1 MRRALVIGV
10 DGYVSLPALEGC
22 TVDAHSV
29 AEVLRRNADG
39 TPNFDVR
46 AIIAAEGESATV
58 AAIREA
64 IEELFRDPA
73 DVALLYF
80 AGHASHGATG
90 GYLCGSESRGHG
102 DGVSLADVL
111 VWANKS
117 PAGNKVIV
125 LDCCHAGAAGSDPLS
140 PGTSQLAEGITILA
154 AATATQ
160 YALGTRAGGVFTSL
174 FVDALRGGACNL
186 VGEIT
191 PGAVYAHIDQALGAW
206 EQRPVF
212 KTNVRKFV
220 WLRRVPAP
228 IPYAS
233 LQRLPQLFPTADH
246 HFELDPTFEPEGPN
260 PVAEHTAIFAILQQY
275 RSVNLVVPVGALH
288 MYHAAMEG
296 KGCGL
301 TPLGKHYRALIAAGR
316 L

>member
-46 AIIAAEGESATV
+46 AIVAGDGESATV

-160 YALGTRAGGVFTSL
+160 YALGTRVGGVFTSL

-228 IPYAS
+228 IPYTS
-233 LQRLPQLFPTADH
+233 LHRLPELFPSADH
-246 HFELDPTFEPEGPN
+246 ELLLDPTFEPEGPSPIEEN
-260 PVAEHTAIFAILQQY
+260 TAIFAILQQY
-275 RSVNLVVPVGALH
+275 RTVNLVVPIGAPH
-288 MYHAAMEG
+288 MYHAAMER
-296 KGCGL
+296 KGCRL
-301 TPLGKHYRALIAAGR
+301 TPLGKHYRSLIAAGR